1 MKELLKLEKAS
12 QRWLPL
18 AKYHTSLP
26 GGLDEK
32 AFQADCRVH
41 NESIIRNSKNS
52 ILTSTQYVVR
62 MCVCAK

>member
-26 GGLDEK
+26 GGLGEK
-32 AFQADCRVH
+32 AFQAD
-41 NESIIRNSKNS
+41 
-52 ILTSTQYVVR
+52 
-62 MCVCAK
+62 